1 MWRLQRARPWRQ
13 WTLVVKVSEDEVE
26 GLFCRAAIRRQIGF
40 HLGNKHKLHSFAC
53 CSVIYQTWRD
63 LRPHEMIV
71 LDGLFSVNRNGVKH
85 EDGDAEGGHRD
96 LP

>member
-1 MWRLQRARPWRQ
+1 
-13 WTLVVKVSEDEVE
+13 
-26 GLFCRAAIRRQIGF
+26 
-40 HLGNKHKLHSFAC
+40 
-53 CSVIYQTWRD
+53 
-63 LRPHEMIV
+63 MIV